1 MSRVLKVSKQQLIL
15 IRELVQNTM
24 RNCSNSAEDYK
35 NMDIVVAKCN
45 KAINT
50 PAKEEDQNE

>member
-15 IRELVQNTM
+15 IRELLQNTM

-50 PAKEEDQNE
+50 PAKEKDQNE

>member
-15 IRELVQNTM
+15 IRELLQNTM

-45 KAINT
+45 KAIST
-50 PAKEEDQNE
+50 TTKEEDQNE

>member
-15 IRELVQNTM
+15 IRESLQLRMVFCT
-24 RNCSNSAEDYK
+24 NSAEDYK

-45 KAINT
+45 KAIST
-50 PAKEEDQNE
+50 PTKEEDQNE

>member
-1 MSRVLKVSKQQLIL
+1 MSRVLKVSKRQLTL
-15 IRELVQNTM
+15 IRDLLQETI
-24 RNCSNSAEDYK
+24 RNCSNTPKEYK
-35 NMDIVVAKCN
+35 DMDIVIAKCN